1 MIGQHKRKS
10 RQQRLRESRRVKEKV
25 IDATLDAL
33 VEDFS
38 LEELNDLEAMKLHM
52 RRIYGLKDGELQ
64 PILAG
69 AIRIKLLRQDQ
80 PVLWQTLIK
89 QRFNS
94 H

>member
-1 MIGQHKRKS
+1 MIGQHKR
-10 RQQRLRESRRVKEKV
+10 RTRRQRLRESRRVKEKI

-52 RRIYGLKDGELQ
+52 RQIYGLNDGELQ

>member
-52 RRIYGLKDGELQ
+52 RTIYGLKDGELQ